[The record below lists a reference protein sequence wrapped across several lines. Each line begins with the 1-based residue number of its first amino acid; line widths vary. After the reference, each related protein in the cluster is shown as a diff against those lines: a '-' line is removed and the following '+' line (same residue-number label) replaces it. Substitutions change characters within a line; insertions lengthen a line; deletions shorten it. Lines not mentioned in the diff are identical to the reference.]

1 MTDTAFRSAS
11 ALVRALRSG
20 SLGSLE
26 LLDHYLARIARHNPT
41 LNAIIAMDIEA
52 ARRRARAVVVL
63 FRRPSVAAA
72 PRADALPDHGPLG
85 RLLQTP
91 GRGCYL

>member
-1 MTDTAFRSAS
+1 MTEPAFRSAS
-11 ALVRALRSG
+11 SLVRALRSG

-52 ARRRARAVVVL
+52 ARRRARAASAAL
-63 FRRPSVAAA
+63 SSTPTRPAW
-72 PRADALPDHGPLG
+72 PLPNA
-85 RLLQTP
+85 
-91 GRGCYL
+91 